1 MSDSDKAA
9 AERHEQVEGLLGD
22 YAEGGLDEDGQRR
35 VKEHLAECDACRA
48 DLAELEEAIRALSGL
63 HKMSA
68 PQDFDNKVAKTIE
81 RRSAGRFFGRK
92 AFGDRIPFELLAVVA
107 LVLALAVFALLRTSA
122 TGTLDRKRGTPAP
135 EIHEDARE
143 VVPKP

>member
-1 MSDSDKAA
+1 MSDSEEARD
-9 AERHEQVEGLLGD
+9 RHEEVQELLGD
-22 YAEGGLDEDGQRR
+22 YAEEELDADGRRRVEEHVGECEECEANLDEL
-35 VKEHLAECDACRA
+35 K
-48 DLAELEEAIRALSGL
+48 EAIRALSGL

-68 PQDFDNKVAKTIE
+68 PQDFDDKVTSTIE

-107 LVLALAVFALLRTSA
+107 LLLALGAFALLRTSS
-122 TGTLDRKRGTPAP
+122 TGTLDRKRSTPAP